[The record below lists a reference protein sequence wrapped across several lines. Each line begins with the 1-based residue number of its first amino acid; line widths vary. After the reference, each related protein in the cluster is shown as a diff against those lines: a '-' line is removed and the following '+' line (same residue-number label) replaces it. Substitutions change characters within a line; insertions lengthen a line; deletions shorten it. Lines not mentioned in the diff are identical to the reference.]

1 MCLVGAAKLF
11 SRVSLMGQSF
21 LFKASCLHMDPQWKK
36 HNAQKCALVL
46 LLVLRLI
53 LNIKTRVLPSRIFCG
68 SSSLTCPCNHS
79 FHPLRCSLP
88 PAPTWSPVPLVE
100 SLLSFMST
108 PPPAFAYRKLD
119 HTYEFSS
126 SSVPWNATQAA
137 KKHSAVCCCRKLRKE
152 VYEPCVL
159 LN

>member
-88 PAPTWSPVPLVE
+88 PRPDPDHLCHLWNHCSALCQLLHLLLLIGNWIIPMNSAAPVCPETQPRQPK
-100 SLLSFMST
+100 LLC
-108 PPPAFAYRKLD
+108 L
-119 HTYEFSS
+119 
-126 SSVPWNATQAA
+126 
-137 KKHSAVCCCRKLRKE
+137 C
-152 VYEPCVL
+152 L
-159 LN
+159 L